1 MRNPKRF
8 LWTLTLFWTLML
20 LFVFMVFVLLHT
32 APWWPVKFP
41 LITMSIGVFG
51 FNVHLLAKHYSVTP
65 VKLSTETVENS
76 S

>member
-8 LWTLTLFWTLML
+8 LWTLTLFWTLMM

-51 FNVHLLAKHYSVTP
+51 FNVHLLANTIPWQK
-65 VKLSTETVENS
+65 K
-76 S
+76 